1 MKFCDFSFQENFL
14 ILNPSADSRPWIT
27 SKVILTLGFH
37 GGSLVKNLPCKAD
50 DAGSNP
56 GLGDLLENEM
66 ATHSSIRAWRIL
78 WTEEPG
84 RLHFMGSQRI
94 RHDLVTKQQQYYL
107 QVSKCYLQGSYQNL
121 HVLSGDSNAE
131 QEKIFSQLSFYLPT
145 LICDR
150 SIVLLERTY
159 DLWCIFEG
167 GEQIL

>member
-37 GGSLVKNLPCKAD
+37 GGSLVKNLPARQMTRVWT
-50 DAGSNP
+50 
-56 GLGDLLENEM
+56 LGWEDLLENEM
-66 ATHSSIRAWRIL
+66 ATHSSIHAWRIL

-107 QVSKCYLQGSYQNL
+107 QVSKCYLQGNYQNL
-121 HVLSGDSNAE
+121 HVLSGDSNAGQE
-131 QEKIFSQLSFYLPT
+131 QIFSQLSFYFP
-145 LICDR
+145 
-150 SIVLLERTY
+150 LLY
-159 DLWCIFEG
+159 VIG
-167 GEQIL
+167 P